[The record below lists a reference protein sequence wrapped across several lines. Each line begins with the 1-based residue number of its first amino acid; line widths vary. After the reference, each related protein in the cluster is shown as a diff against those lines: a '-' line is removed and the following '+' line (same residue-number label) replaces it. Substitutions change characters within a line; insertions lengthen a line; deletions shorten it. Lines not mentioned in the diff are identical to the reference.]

1 MTTRP
6 IFRRHGDVLVLR
18 AAVLPVRARPD
29 DWPDVE
35 SPDSCREWLTRVWCD
50 DAFVVPLRAASPR
63 LVGFVERFLGGDE
76 VPQKRVRSASLS
88 VAGYLLR
95 ASARAT
101 PFGLFAGVALA
112 GVGPVSANFGTGHR
126 ARARPDTLWVDHVR
140 RTLQRRAD
148 VLPHLT
154 IRVNTLSFRRGNAI
168 CTPRPGGRLASAP
181 VTRPLAVLL
190 RAAATP
196 ASGRRLLEALTEAGG
211 TPDQAVRLIGQ
222 ALEDGY
228 LTSDLTA
235 PMTDEDPAGHIV
247 CALRPHV
254 DRLEPDATRIIDGL
268 EETARILALHDRAE
282 PESAP
287 GLRVLADKGM
297 RDIEPAACRSRISLD
312 LRVDARVTVPHHVL
326 DEVERAAHT
335 LLRLTRA
342 QGESP
347 AWAAYQTHFWER
359 YGAGVLVPVRDAA
372 DLAAGIG
379 LPADYPMSVW
389 SEAPPRVLPRDELLA
404 ARAMRAA
411 MTGEREIVLTEQ
423 DLDELAASE
432 PEMPTAPHVEIGFR
446 VRAVSGEAVRSGD
459 FTLDVRP
466 AWTAGVL
473 SGRFASVLGHRLSD
487 LYRTL
492 PTMTR
497 GALPAQLSFVPDFPH
512 AQNVSRIPA
521 LLPHVIP
528 VGETRT
534 AADGLI
540 GVDDLAVFSTGE
552 QLHLVSMSR
561 RRIVEPYVLHPL
573 ALEKQAPSLARFLAQ
588 LGRGFATAWTAFD
601 WGPMASTL
609 PCLPRVRHRRTVLT
623 PARWKLSA
631 ADLPLGPFGTAWHKA
646 LDEWAATWRC
656 PARVQLLDD
665 DRGMPLDRTEPLHAR
680 LIHQHLRRNRHVM
693 LTEAVSDDELGW
705 LGHAHELTVPL
716 ATTRPQAPHPDL
728 TRAPVV
734 SNRDLALPG
743 DTEQR
748 WIQAKVFT
756 HPTAMDQI
764 LTLWLPRLLDALGTS
779 DVWFVRYRSLQETD
793 HLRIRVPTGG
803 PDDREAALHLRALSD
818 WTKRLTEERLASQLV
833 LDGYRPET
841 GRYGTGA
848 AMEAAEDVFVADSL
862 VARCA
867 LTDVPA
873 LERETV
879 CALNMVDMA
888 EGFLGTDEG
897 RAWTARTPARAPGR
911 APGRTPTPV
920 TVRPDVTRQTVDRM
934 KSDPLL
940 NATPRLA
947 RAIAQRR
954 AALGAYRSQTDASRL
969 APALESLLHMHH
981 NRLIGPDRNSEA
993 ASRHAARQACRSLVL
1008 RKSR

>member
-6 IFRRHGDVLVLR
+6 VFRRHGDVLVLR
-18 AAVLPVRARPD
+18 AAVLPVRACPD
-29 DWPDVE
+29 AWPDVE
-35 SPDSCREWLTRVWCD
+35 SPDSCREWLTRVWSD

-63 LVGFVERFLGGDE
+63 LADFVERILDGDE
-76 VPQKRVRSASLS
+76 VRQKRVRSATLS
-88 VAGYLLR
+88 VTGYLLR
-95 ASARAT
+95 ASTRAT

-112 GVGPVSANFGTGHR
+112 DIGPVSANVGTGHR
-126 ARARPDTLWVDHVR
+126 AVARPDTLWVDHVR

-154 IRVNTLSFRRGNAI
+154 VQVNTLSFRRGNAI
-168 CTPRPGGRLASAP
+168 CAPLPGGRLASAT

-190 RAAATP
+190 RAAVAP
-196 ASGRRLLEALTEAGG
+196 APGRRLLEALTEAGG
-211 TPDQAVRLIGQ
+211 TPEQAVRLIGQ

-235 PMTDEDPAGHIV
+235 PMTHQDPVRHIV
-247 CALRPHV
+247 STLRPRV
-254 DRLEPDATRIIDGL
+254 DTLEPDTVRIIERLG
-268 EETARILALHDRAE
+268 ETERVLALHNRAA
-282 PESAP
+282 PGAAP
-287 GLRVLADKGM
+287 GLRALADKGM
-297 RDIEPAACRSRISLD
+297 QEIEPADCRSRISLD
-312 LRVDARVTVPHHVL
+312 LRLDAQVTVPHQVL

-389 SEAPPRVLPRDELLA
+389 GKEPLRVLPRDELLA
-404 ARAMRAA
+404 AHAMRAA
-411 MTGEREIVLTEQ
+411 MTGNSEIVLSEQ
-423 DLDELAASE
+423 DIDDLAAGD
-432 PEMPTAPHVEIGFR
+432 PERPTAPHVEIGFR
-446 VRAVSGEAVRSGD
+446 IRAVSREAVCGGD

-466 AWTAGVL
+466 AWTAGAL

-492 PTMTR
+492 PTMTER
-497 GALPAQLSFVPDFPH
+497 ALSAQLSFVPGFPH

-521 LLPHVIP
+521 LLPYVIP
-528 VGETRT
+528 VGEART

-540 GVDDLAVFSTGE
+540 TIDDLAVVSTGE

-561 RRIVEPYVLHPL
+561 RRIVEPHVLHPL
-573 ALEKQAPSLARFLAQ
+573 ALEKQAPPLVRFLAQ

-601 WGPMASTL
+601 WGPVAAPL
-609 PCLPRVRHRRTVLT
+609 PYLPRVRHRRTVLA
-623 PARWKLSA
+623 PPRWKLSA
-631 ADLPLGPFGTAWHKA
+631 ADLPTGPFGPTWHEA

-656 PARVQLLDD
+656 PAQVQLLDD
-665 DRGMPLDRTEPLHAR
+665 DRGMNVDRTEPLHAR
-680 LIHQHLRRNRHVM
+680 LIHQHLRRTKHAV
-693 LTEAVSDDELGW
+693 LTEAVNDDDLGW

-734 SNRDLALPG
+734 TNRDLAHPG
-743 DTEQR
+743 DFEQR
-748 WIQAKVFT
+748 WTQAKVFT
-756 HPTAMDQI
+756 HPTAMDHI
-764 LTLWLPRLLDALGTS
+764 LTLWLPSLLDALGTP

-803 PDDREAALHLRALSD
+803 LDGREAALRLRTLSD
-818 WTKRLTEERLASQLV
+818 WTKQLTEERLASRLV

-848 AMEAAEDVFVADSL
+848 AMAAAEDVFVADSL
-862 VARCA
+862 VARYA

-873 LERETV
+873 LEREAV
-879 CALNMVDMA
+879 CALNMVDLA

-897 RAWTARTPARAPGR
+897 RAWTSRTRARTPAR
-911 APGRTPTPV
+911 TPTRG
-920 TVRPDVTRQTVDRM
+920 TVRLDVTRQTVDQVQA
-934 KSDPLL
+934 DPLL

-947 RAIAQRR
+947 RAIARRR
-954 AALGAYRSQTDASRL
+954 AALGAYRSQADASRL
-969 APALESLLHMHH
+969 GQALESLLHMHH
-981 NRLIGPDRNSEA
+981 NRLIGPDRDSEA

-1008 RKSR
+1008 RKSP

>member
-1 MTTRP
+1 MTTCP
-6 IFRRHGDVLVLR
+6 VFRRHGDVLVLR
-18 AAVLPVRARPD
+18 AAVLPLRGRPD

-35 SPDSCREWLTRVWCD
+35 SPASCRVWLTRVWSD

-63 LVGFVERFLGGDE
+63 LVGFVERILNGDE
-76 VPQKRVRSASLS
+76 VPQKRVRSATLS

-95 ASARAT
+95 ASDRAT
-101 PFGLFAGVALA
+101 PFGLFAGVTLA
-112 GVGPVSANFGTGHR
+112 GLGPVSATFGTGHR
-126 ARARPDTLWVDHVR
+126 AVARPDTLWVDHVR
-140 RTLQRRAD
+140 RTLQRRTD

-154 IRVNTLSFRRGNAI
+154 IQVSTLSFRRGDAV
-168 CTPRPGGRLASAP
+168 CAPRPGGRLASAP

-190 RAAATP
+190 RTALAP
-196 ASGRRLLEALTEAGG
+196 ASGRHLLDALIEAGG
-211 TPDQAVRLIGQ
+211 TPEQAARLIGQ

-235 PMTDEDPAGHIV
+235 PMTDEDPARHIV
-247 CALRPHV
+247 STLRPHV
-254 DRLEPDATRIIDGL
+254 DALEPDTVRIIDRLG
-268 EETARILALHDRAE
+268 ETGRILALHNRAE
-282 PESAP
+282 AEVAP
-287 GLRVLADKGM
+287 ALRAVAEKGM
-297 RDIEPAACRSRISLD
+297 REIEPADCRSRISLD
-312 LRVDARVTVPHHVL
+312 LRVDAQVTVEHHVL
-326 DEVERAAHT
+326 DEVEHAAHT

-359 YGAGVLVPVRDAA
+359 YGAGVLVPVQDAA

-379 LPADYPMSVW
+379 LPADYPLSVW
-389 SEAPPRVLPRDELLA
+389 SEAPPRVLPRDEQLA
-404 ARAMRAA
+404 ARAMQAA
-411 MTGEREIVLTEQ
+411 MTGGREIVLTEQ
-423 DLDELAASE
+423 DIDDLADTDTESL
-432 PEMPTAPHVEIGFR
+432 TAPHVEIGFR
-446 VRAVSGEAVRSGD
+446 ILAVDRKAVRSGD

-497 GALPAQLSFVPDFPH
+497 GALSAQLSFVPGFPH

-528 VGETRT
+528 VGETR
-534 AADGLI
+534 AGADGLI
-540 GVDDLAVFSTGE
+540 GIDDLAVFSTGE
-552 QLHLVSMSR
+552 RLHLVSMDR
-561 RRIVEPYVLHPL
+561 RRVVEPHVLHPL
-573 ALEKQAPSLARFLAQ
+573 ALEKQAPPLVRFLAQ

-601 WGPMASTL
+601 WGPVASAL
-609 PCLPRVRHRRTVLT
+609 PFLPRVRHRRTVLA

-631 ADLPLGPFGTAWHKA
+631 ADLPTGPYGPAWHRA
-646 LDEWAATWRC
+646 LDDWAATWRC

-665 DRGMPLDRTEPLHAR
+665 DRGMSVDRTEPLHAR
-680 LIHQHLRRNRHVM
+680 LIHQHLRRTRHAV
-693 LTEAVSDDELGW
+693 LTEAVDDEELGW
-705 LGHAHELTVPL
+705 LGHAHEITVPL
-716 ATTRPQAPHPDL
+716 VTTRPQAPHPDL

-734 SNRDLALPG
+734 RNRDLAHPG
-743 DTEQR
+743 DPEQR
-748 WIQAKVFT
+748 WTQAKVFT

-779 DVWFVRYRSLQETD
+779 QAWFVRYRSLQETD

-803 PDDREAALHLRALSD
+803 PDGRAAVVRLRALSD
-818 WTKRLTEERLASQLV
+818 WTKRLTEGRLASQLA
-833 LDGYRPET
+833 LDGYRPEI

-862 VARCA
+862 VARYA

-873 LERETV
+873 LEREAV

-897 RAWTARTPARAPGR
+897 RAWTARTSARTPARGTGR
-911 APGRTPTPV
+911 L
-920 TVRPDVTRQTVDRM
+920 DVTRQTVDQVTTH
-934 KSDPLL
+934 PLL

-947 RAIAQRR
+947 RAVAQRR
-954 AALGAYRSQTDASRL
+954 AALGVYRSQIDACRL
-969 APALESLLHMHH
+969 GQTLESLLHMHH
-981 NRLIGPDRNSEA
+981 NRLIGPDRDSEA

-1008 RKSR
+1008 RRTP

>member
-1 MTTRP
+1 M
-6 IFRRHGDVLVLR
+6 
-18 AAVLPVRARPD
+18 
-29 DWPDVE
+29 
-35 SPDSCREWLTRVWCD
+35 
-50 DAFVVPLRAASPR
+50 
-63 LVGFVERFLGGDE
+63 
-76 VPQKRVRSASLS
+76 
-88 VAGYLLR
+88 
-95 ASARAT
+95 
-101 PFGLFAGVALA
+101 
-112 GVGPVSANFGTGHR
+112 
-126 ARARPDTLWVDHVR
+126 
-140 RTLQRRAD
+140 
-148 VLPHLT
+148 
-154 IRVNTLSFRRGNAI
+154 
-168 CTPRPGGRLASAP
+168 
-181 VTRPLAVLL
+181 
-190 RAAATP
+190 
-196 ASGRRLLEALTEAGG
+196 
-211 TPDQAVRLIGQ
+211 
-222 ALEDGY
+222 
-228 LTSDLTA
+228 
-235 PMTDEDPAGHIV
+235 

-254 DRLEPDATRIIDGL
+254 DTLEPDTVGIIDRL
-268 EETARILALHDRAE
+268 EETGRVLALHNRAE
-282 PESAP
+282 PASAP
-287 GLRVLADKGM
+287 GLRALADKGM
-297 RDIEPAACRSRISLD
+297 REIEPADCRSRISLD
-312 LRVDARVTVPHHVL
+312 LRVDAQVTVPHHVL
-326 DEVERAAHT
+326 DEVERAAHA
-335 LLRLTRA
+335 LVRLTRA

-372 DLAAGIG
+372 DLASGIG

-389 SEAPPRVLPRDELLA
+389 SEAPLRVLPRDEQLA
-404 ARAMRAA
+404 SRAMQAA

-423 DLDELAASE
+423 DIDDLAANG
-432 PEMPTAPHVEIGFR
+432 PERPTAPHVEIGFR
-446 VRAVSGEAVRSGD
+446 IRAVSKEAVRGGD

-492 PTMTR
+492 PTMTQ
-497 GALPAQLSFVPDFPH
+497 GALSAQLSFVPGFPH
-512 AQNVSRIPA
+512 AQNVSRVPA
-521 LLPHVIP
+521 LLPYVIP

-540 GVDDLAVFSTGE
+540 GMDDLAVFSTGE
-552 QLHLVSMSR
+552 RLHLVSMSR
-561 RRIVEPYVLHPL
+561 RRVVEPHVLHPL
-573 ALEKQAPSLARFLAQ
+573 ALEKQAPPLVRFLAQ

-601 WGPMASTL
+601 WGPVASTL
-609 PCLPRVRHRRTVLT
+609 PCLPRVRHGRTVLT

-631 ADLPLGPFGTAWHKA
+631 VELPAGPFGPAWHKA

-665 DRGMPLDRTEPLHAR
+665 DRSMNVDRTEPLHAR
-680 LIHQHLRRNRHVM
+680 LIHQHLRRNKHAV
-693 LTEAVSDDELGW
+693 LTEAVNEDELGW

-734 SNRDLALPG
+734 TNRGLAHPG
-743 DTEQR
+743 DAGQR
-748 WIQAKVFT
+748 WMQAKVFT

-764 LTLWLPRLLDALGTS
+764 LTLWLPRLLDALGAP

-803 PDDREAALHLRALSD
+803 PDGREAALRLRALSD
-818 WTKRLTEERLASQLV
+818 WTKRLTEDRLASQLV

-848 AMEAAEDVFVADSL
+848 AMDAAEDVFVSDSL

-888 EGFLGTDEG
+888 EGFLGTDDG
-897 RAWTARTPARAPGR
+897 RTWTAWTPARTPTRG
-911 APGRTPTPV
+911 
-920 TVRPDVTRQTVDRM
+920 TVRPDVTRQTVDQM

-940 NATPRLA
+940 NAPPRLA

-954 AALGAYRSQTDASRL
+954 AALGAYRSQTDPSRL
-969 APALESLLHMHH
+969 GQALESLLHMH
-981 NRLIGPDRNSEA
+981 RLIGPDRDREA

-1008 RKSR
+1008 RRSP

>member
-6 IFRRHGDVLVLR
+6 FFRRHGDVLVLR
-18 AAVLPVRARPD
+18 TAVLPVRARPD
-29 DWPDVE
+29 DWPDAE
-35 SPDSCREWLTRVWCD
+35 SSGSCREWLTRVWAD

-63 LVGFVERFLGGDE
+63 LAGFVERILAGNE
-76 VPQKRVRSASLS
+76 VPQKRVRSATLS
-88 VAGYLLR
+88 VTGYLLR

-112 GVGPVSANFGTGHR
+112 DVGPVSANLGTGHR
-126 ARARPDTLWVDHVR
+126 AVARPDTLWVDHVR

-148 VLPHLT
+148 VLAHLT
-154 IRVNTLSFRRGNAI
+154 VQVSTLSFRRGNTI

-190 RAAATP
+190 SAAVTP
-196 ASGRRLLEALTEAGG
+196 TSGRHLLAALTEVGG
-211 TPDQAVRLIGQ
+211 TPEQAVRLIGQ
-222 ALEDGY
+222 ALDDGY

-235 PMTDEDPAGHIV
+235 PMTVEDPARHIV
-247 CALRPHV
+247 RTLRQPHV
-254 DRLEPDATRIIDGL
+254 DTLEPDTVRIIDRL
-268 EETARILALHDRAE
+268 EETGRVLALHNRAE
-282 PESAP
+282 PEAAP
-287 GLRVLADKGM
+287 GLRATADKGM
-297 RDIEPAACRSRISLD
+297 REIQPADCRSRISLD
-312 LRVDARVTVPHHVL
+312 LRVDAQVTVPHHVL

-389 SEAPPRVLPRDELLA
+389 SEAPLRVLPRDERLA

-411 MTGEREIVLTEQ
+411 MTGNREIVLSEQ
-423 DLDELAASE
+423 DIDDLADGN
-432 PEMPTAPHVEIGFR
+432 PERPTAPHVEIGFR
-446 VRAVSGEAVRSGD
+446 IRAVSREAVGNGD
-459 FTLDVRP
+459 FALDVRP

-473 SGRFASVLGHRLSD
+473 SGRFASLLGHRLSD

-492 PTMTR
+492 PTMTQ
-497 GALPAQLSFVPDFPH
+497 GALSAQLSFVPGFPH

-521 LLPHVIP
+521 LLPYVIP

-561 RRIVEPYVLHPL
+561 RRIVEPHVLHPL
-573 ALEKQAPSLARFLAQ
+573 ALEKQAPPLVRFLAQ

-601 WGPMASTL
+601 WGPVASAL
-609 PCLPRVRHRRTVLT
+609 PCLPRVRHRRTVLA

-631 ADLPLGPFGTAWHKA
+631 ADLPAGPYGPAWHEA
-646 LDEWAATWRC
+646 LGDWAATWRC

-665 DRGMPLDRTEPLHAR
+665 DRSVTVDRTEPLHAR
-680 LIHQHLRRNRHVM
+680 LIHQHLRLHQHAV
-693 LTEAVSDDELGW
+693 LAEAVNDEELGW

-716 ATTRPQAPHPDL
+716 VTTRPQAPHPDL

-734 SNRDLALPG
+734 RNRDLAHPG
-743 DTEQR
+743 DAEQR
-748 WIQAKVFT
+748 WMQAKVFT

-779 DVWFVRYRSLQETD
+779 QAWFVRYRSLQETD

-803 PDDREAALHLRALSD
+803 PDGRAGAQRLRALSD
-818 WTKRLTEERLASQLV
+818 WTKRLTEDRLASQLV

-841 GRYGTGA
+841 GRYGTGS
-848 AMEAAEDVFVADSL
+848 AMDAAEDVFVADSL
-862 VARCA
+862 VARYA

-873 LERETV
+873 LEREAV

-897 RAWTARTPARAPGR
+897 RAWTARMPARIPTQTPARGTGR
-911 APGRTPTPV
+911 LDA
-920 TVRPDVTRQTVDRM
+920 TRQAVDRA
-934 KSDPLL
+934 KTDPLL

-954 AALGAYRSQTDASRL
+954 AALGVYRSQTDTGRL
-969 APALESLLHMHH
+969 GQTLESLFHMHH
-981 NRLIGPDRNSEA
+981 NRLIGPDRDSEA
-993 ASRHAARQACRSLVL
+993 ASRHAARQACRSLVM
-1008 RKSR
+1008 RRTP

>member
-35 SPDSCREWLTRVWCD
+35 SADRCREWLTRVWSD

-63 LVGFVERFLGGDE
+63 LVGFVERILDGDG
-76 VPQKRVRSASLS
+76 VPQRRVRSATLS

-95 ASARAT
+95 ASTRAT

-112 GVGPVSANFGTGHR
+112 DVGPVSANLGTGHR
-126 ARARPDTLWVDHVR
+126 AVARPDTLWADHVR

-154 IRVNTLSFRRGNAI
+154 IQVNTLSFRRGNAI
-168 CTPRPGGRLASAP
+168 CTPRPGGRLASAR

-190 RAAATP
+190 TAAVAPT
-196 ASGRRLLEALTEAGG
+196 SGRRLLEALTGTGG
-211 TPDQAVRLIGQ
+211 TSEQAVRLIGQ
-222 ALEDGY
+222 ALEDGF
-228 LTSDLTA
+228 LTSDLAA
-235 PMTDEDPAGHIV
+235 PMTVEDPAGHIV
-247 CALRPHV
+247 CTLRPHT
-254 DRLEPDATRIIDGL
+254 DTLEPDTGRIIDRLG
-268 EETARILALHDRAE
+268 ETGRALALHNRAE
-282 PESAP
+282 PEAVP
-287 GLRVLADKGM
+287 GLRAEADNGM
-297 RDIEPAACRSRISLD
+297 QEIQSADCRSRISLD
-312 LRVDARVTVPHHVL
+312 LCVDARVTVPHQVL

-372 DLAAGIG
+372 DLAAGVG

-389 SEAPPRVLPRDELLA
+389 KDAPLRVLPRDERLA
-404 ARAMRAA
+404 ARAMRTA
-411 MTGEREIVLTEQ
+411 MTGDREIVLTEQ
-423 DLDELAASE
+423 DIDGLAGGE
-432 PEMPTAPHVEIGFR
+432 PERPAAPHVEIGFR
-446 VRAVSGEAVRSGD
+446 IRAVSREALSSGA

-492 PTMTR
+492 PTMTQ
-497 GALPAQLSFVPDFPH
+497 GALPAQLSFVPCFPH

-521 LLPHVIP
+521 LLPYVIP

-534 AADGLI
+534 AEDGII
-540 GVDDLAVFSTGE
+540 GIDDLAVFSTGE
-552 QLHLVSMSR
+552 HLHLVSVSR
-561 RRIVEPYVLHPL
+561 RRIVEPHVLHPL
-573 ALEKQAPSLARFLAQ
+573 ALEKQAPPLARFLAQ

-601 WGPMASTL
+601 WGPVASSL
-609 PCLPRVRHRRTVLT
+609 PYLPRVRHRRTVLA

-631 ADLPLGPFGTAWHKA
+631 ADLPSGPFGPAWHKA
-646 LDEWAATWRC
+646 LGEWATTWRC

-665 DRGMPLDRTEPLHAR
+665 DRSMNVDRTEPLHAR
-680 LIHQHLRRNRHVM
+680 LIHQHLRRDKRAV
-693 LTEAVSDDELGW
+693 LAEAVDDEDWGW
-705 LGHAHELTVPL
+705 LGHAHEFTVPL
-716 ATTRPQAPHPDL
+716 ATTRPRAPHPDL

-734 SNRDLALPG
+734 TNQDLAHPG

-748 WIQAKVFT
+748 WTQAKVFT

-764 LTLWLPRLLDALGTS
+764 LTLRLPHLLDALGTCRA
-779 DVWFVRYRSLQETD
+779 WFVRYRSLQETD
-793 HLRIRVPTGG
+793 HLRIRVPSGG
-803 PDDREAALHLRALSD
+803 PDGQEAALRLRALSD
-818 WTKRLTEERLASQLV
+818 WTRRLTEDRLASQLV
-833 LDGYRPET
+833 FDGYRPET

-848 AMEAAEDVFVADSL
+848 AMAAAEDVFVADSL
-862 VARCA
+862 VARYA
-867 LTDVPA
+867 LTDVPS
-873 LERETV
+873 LEREAV
-879 CALNMVDMA
+879 CALNMVDLA
-888 EGFLGTDEG
+888 EGFLGTHEG
-897 RAWTARTPARAPGR
+897 RAWTARTSARGTGR
-911 APGRTPTPV
+911 L
-920 TVRPDVTRQTVDRM
+920 DVTRQTVDQVT
-934 KSDPLL
+934 SDPLL

-954 AALGAYRSQTDASRL
+954 AALGAYRSQTDTSRL
-969 APALESLLHMHH
+969 GQTLESLFHMHH
-981 NRLIGPDRNSEA
+981 NRLIGLDRDSEA
-993 ASRHAARQACRSLVL
+993 ASRHAARQACRSLVM
-1008 RKSR
+1008 RKNP

>member
-1 MTTRP
+1 MTTRS

-29 DWPDVE
+29 DWPDVD
-35 SPDSCREWLTRVWCD
+35 SPDSCREWLTRVWSD

-63 LVGFVERFLGGDE
+63 LAGFVERVLDGDE
-76 VPQKRVRSASLS
+76 VPRKRVRSATLS

-112 GVGPVSANFGTGHR
+112 DVGPVSANLGTGHR
-126 ARARPDTLWVDHVR
+126 AVARPDTLWVDHVR

-154 IRVNTLSFRRGNAI
+154 IQVDTLPFRRGNTI

-190 RAAATP
+190 KSAATP
-196 ASGRRLLEALTEAGG
+196 APGRRLLDALAEAGG
-211 TPDQAVRLIGQ
+211 TPEQAVRLIGQ

-235 PMTDEDPAGHIV
+235 PMTDEDPARHIV
-247 CALRPHV
+247 CTLRPHV
-254 DRLEPDATRIIDGL
+254 DTLAPDTVRIIDRLG
-268 EETARILALHDRAE
+268 EMGRVLALHNRAE
-282 PESAP
+282 AEAAP
-287 GLRVLADKGM
+287 GLRALADKGM
-297 RDIEPAACRSRISLD
+297 QEIEPVDCRSRISLD
-312 LRVDARVTVPHHVL
+312 LCVDAQVTVPPQVL
-326 DEVERAAHT
+326 NEVEHAAHA
-335 LLRLTRA
+335 LVRLTRA

-347 AWAAYQTHFWER
+347 AWAAYQTQFWER
-359 YGAGVLVPVRDAA
+359 YGAGTLVPVRDAA

-389 SEAPPRVLPRDELLA
+389 SEAPLRVLPRDERLA
-404 ARAMRAA
+404 ARAMQAA
-411 MTGEREIVLTEQ
+411 MTGEREIVLSEQ
-423 DLDELAASE
+423 DIDDLAGSG
-432 PEMPTAPHVEIGFR
+432 PEQPTAPHVEIGFR
-446 VRAVSGEAVRSGD
+446 IRAVSREAVGSGN
-459 FTLDVRP
+459 FALDVRP

-473 SGRFASVLGHRLSD
+473 SGRFASVLGRRLSD

-492 PTMTR
+492 PTRTR

-521 LLPHVIP
+521 LLPYVIP

-534 AADGLI
+534 TSNGLI
-540 GVDDLAVFSTGE
+540 GIDDLAVLSTGE
-552 QLHLVSMSR
+552 HLHLVSMSR
-561 RRIVEPYVLHPL
+561 RRIVEPHVLHPL
-573 ALEKQAPSLARFLAQ
+573 AMEKQAPPLVRFLAQ
-588 LGRGFATAWTAFD
+588 LGRGFTTAWTAFD
-601 WGPMASTL
+601 WGPVASAL
-609 PCLPRVRHRRTVLT
+609 PYLPRVRHRRTVLT
-623 PARWKLSA
+623 PARWQLSA
-631 ADLPLGPFGTAWHKA
+631 ADLPAGPCGPAWHKA
-646 LDEWAATWRC
+646 LDAWAATWRC

-665 DRGMPLDRTEPLHAR
+665 DRSMNVDRTEPLHAR
-680 LIHQHLRRNRHVM
+680 LIHQHLRRNTHAV
-693 LTEAVSDDELGW
+693 LAEAVNDDELGW

-716 ATTRPQAPHPDL
+716 ATTRPQASHPNL
-728 TRAPVV
+728 THAPVV
-734 SNRDLALPG
+734 TNQDLAHAG
-743 DTEQR
+743 DAEQR
-748 WIQAKVFT
+748 WTQAKVFT
-756 HPTAMDQI
+756 HPIAMDQI

-793 HLRIRVPTGG
+793 HLRIRVPTGE
-803 PDDREAALHLRALSD
+803 PDGCEAALRLRALSD
-818 WTKRLTEERLASQLV
+818 WTKRLTEDRLASQLV

-862 VARCA
+862 VARYA

-873 LERETV
+873 LEKEAV

-888 EGFLGTDEG
+888 EGFLGTEDG
-897 RAWTARTPARAPGR
+897 RAWTARTPAW
-911 APGRTPTPV
+911 TPARG
-920 TVRPDVTRQTVDRM
+920 TVRLDITRQTVDQV
-934 KSDPLL
+934 KTDPLL
-940 NATPRLA
+940 NSTPRLA
-947 RAIAQRR
+947 RAVAQRR
-954 AALGAYRSQTDASRL
+954 AALGTYRSQADASRL
-969 APALESLLHMHH
+969 GRSLESLLHMHH
-981 NRLIGPDRNSEA
+981 NRLIGPDRDSEA

-1008 RKSR
+1008 RRTP

>member
-1 MTTRP
+1 MMTRP
-6 IFRRHGDVLVLR
+6 VFRRHGNVLVLR
-18 AAVLPVRARPD
+18 AAVLPVRARLD
-29 DWPDVE
+29 AWPDVE
-35 SPDSCREWLTRVWCD
+35 SPGSCREWLTRVWSD
-50 DAFVVPLRAASPR
+50 DAFVGPLRTASPR
-63 LVGFVERFLGGDE
+63 LADFVERILDGDE
-76 VPQKRVRSASLS
+76 VPQKRVRSATLS
-88 VAGYLLR
+88 VTGYLLR
-95 ASARAT
+95 ASSRAT

-112 GVGPVSANFGTGHR
+112 DIGPVSANLGTRHR
-126 ARARPDTLWVDHVR
+126 AVARPDTLWVDHVR

-154 IRVNTLSFRRGNAI
+154 VQVNTLAFRRGNAI
-168 CTPRPGGRLASAP
+168 CTPRPGGRLASAT

-190 RAAATP
+190 RAAVAP

-211 TPDQAVRLIGQ
+211 TPEQAVRLIGQ

-228 LTSDLTA
+228 LTSDLA
-235 PMTDEDPAGHIV
+235 GPMTAEDPAQHIV
-247 CALRPHV
+247 STLRPHANTLEPDTVRVV
-254 DRLEPDATRIIDGL
+254 DRLEETRQY
-268 EETARILALHDRAE
+268 LALHNRAE
-282 PESAP
+282 PGAAP
-287 GLRVLADKGM
+287 GLRALADKGIQEIQSA
-297 RDIEPAACRSRISLD
+297 DCRSRISLD
-312 LRVDARVTVPHHVL
+312 LCVDARVSVPHQVL

-335 LLRLTRA
+335 LVRLTRA

-359 YGAGVLVPVRDAA
+359 YGVGVLVPIRDAA

-389 SEAPPRVLPRDELLA
+389 REAPPRVLPRDEQLA

-411 MTGEREIVLTEQ
+411 MTGDREIILTEQ
-423 DLDELAASE
+423 DIDELATGD
-432 PEMPTAPHVEIGFR
+432 PERPTAPHVEVGFR
-446 VRAVSGEAVRSGD
+446 IRAVSREAVGSGD

-473 SGRFASVLGHRLSD
+473 SGRFSSAMGHRLSD

-492 PTMTR
+492 PTMTQ
-497 GALPAQLSFVPDFPH
+497 GALSAQLSFVPCFPH

-521 LLPHVIP
+521 LLPYVIP

-534 AADGLI
+534 ATDGLI
-540 GVDDLAVFSTGE
+540 GLDDLAVFSTGK

-561 RRIVEPYVLHPL
+561 RRIVEPHVLHPL
-573 ALEKQAPSLARFLAQ
+573 ALEKQAPPLVRFLAQ

-601 WGPMASTL
+601 WGPVASAL
-609 PCLPRVRHRRTVLT
+609 PYLPRVRQRRTVLA

-631 ADLPLGPFGTAWHKA
+631 ADLPTGPFGPAWHTA

-665 DRGMPLDRTEPLHAR
+665 DRSMTVDRTEPLHAR
-680 LIHQHLRRNRHVM
+680 LIHQHLRRNEHAV
-693 LTEAVSDDELGW
+693 LTEAVNDDELGW
-705 LGHAHELTVPL
+705 LGHAHEITVPL
-716 ATTRPQAPHPDL
+716 ASTRPQAPHPNL

-734 SNRDLALPG
+734 TNRDLAHPG
-743 DTEQR
+743 DAEQR
-748 WIQAKVFT
+748 WTQAKVFT

-779 DVWFVRYRSLQETD
+779 RAWFVRYRSLQETD
-793 HLRIRVPTGG
+793 HLRIRVTTGG
-803 PDDREAALHLRALSD
+803 ANGRDAALCLRALSD
-818 WTKRLTEERLASQLV
+818 WTKQLTEDRLASQLV

-848 AMEAAEDVFVADSL
+848 AMSAAEDVFVADSL
-862 VARCA
+862 VARYA

-873 LERETV
+873 LEREAV

-897 RAWTARTPARAPGR
+897 RGWTARTRARTPARTPARGTGR
-911 APGRTPTPV
+911 L
-920 TVRPDVTRQTVDRM
+920 DVTRQTVDQVRNH
-934 KSDPLL
+934 PLL

-947 RAIAQRR
+947 WAIAQRR
-954 AALGAYRSQTDASRL
+954 AALGAYRSHADPGRLGQT
-969 APALESLLHMHH
+969 LESLLHMHH
-981 NRLIGPDRNSEA
+981 NRLIGPDRDSEA

-1008 RKSR
+1008 RRTP

>member
-6 IFRRHGDVLVLR
+6 VFRRHGDVLVLR

-35 SPDSCREWLTRVWCD
+35 SLNSCRLWLTRVWSN

-63 LVGFVERFLGGDE
+63 LVGFVERILNGNE
-76 VPQKRVRSASLS
+76 VPQKRVRSATLS

-112 GVGPVSANFGTGHR
+112 DVGPVSAKLGTGHR
-126 ARARPDTLWVDHVR
+126 AVARPDTLWVDHVR
-140 RTLQRRAD
+140 RTLQCRAD
-148 VLPHLT
+148 VLPHLS
-154 IRVNTLSFRRGNAI
+154 IQVNTVSFRRGNTI
-168 CTPRPGGRLASAP
+168 CTPRPGGRLAGAP
-181 VTRPLAVLL
+181 VPPPLAVLL

-196 ASGRRLLEALTEAGG
+196 TSGRRLLEALAEAGG
-211 TPDQAVRLIGQ
+211 LPEQAVRLIGQ

-228 LTSDLTA
+228 LTSDIAA
-235 PMTDEDPAGHIV
+235 PMTVEDPARHIV
-247 CALRPHV
+247 STLRPHG
-254 DRLEPDATRIIDGL
+254 DTLEPDTVRIIDRLGK
-268 EETARILALHDRAE
+268 TGRGLALHNRAE
-282 PESAP
+282 PEAAP
-287 GLRVLADKGM
+287 GLRTLADKGM
-297 RDIEPAACRSRISLD
+297 HEIEPTDCRSRISLD
-312 LRVDARVTVPHHVL
+312 LCVDAQVTVPHQVL

-335 LLRLTRA
+335 LVRLTRA

-372 DLAAGIG
+372 DLAAGVG

-389 SEAPPRVLPRDELLA
+389 SEAPLRVLPRDEQLA
-404 ARAMRAA
+404 ARAMQAA
-411 MTGEREIVLTEQ
+411 MTGDREIVFTEQ
-423 DLDELAASE
+423 DIDDLAGSG

-446 VRAVSGEAVRSGD
+446 IRAVDKEALGNGD

-473 SGRFASVLGHRLSD
+473 SGRFASLLGRRLSD

-521 LLPHVIP
+521 LLPYIIP
-528 VGETRT
+528 AGETR
-534 AADGLI
+534 AATNGLI
-540 GVDDLAVFSTGE
+540 AIDDLAVFSTGE
-552 QLHLVSMSR
+552 HLHLVSMSR
-561 RRIVEPYVLHPL
+561 RRIVEPHILHPL
-573 ALEKQAPSLARFLAQ
+573 ALEKQAPPLVRFLAQ

-601 WGPMASTL
+601 WGPVASAL
-609 PCLPRVRHRRTVLT
+609 PYLPRVRHRRTVLT

-631 ADLPLGPFGTAWHKA
+631 AYLPAGPFGPAWHKA
-646 LDEWAATWRC
+646 LAEWAATWRC
-656 PARVQLLDD
+656 PAGVQLLDD
-665 DRGMPLDRTEPLHAR
+665 DRSMALDRTEPLHAR
-680 LIHQHLRRNRHVM
+680 LIHQHLRRNTHTV
-693 LTEAVSDDELGW
+693 LTEAVHDDELGW
-705 LGHAHELTVPL
+705 LGHAHEFTVPL

-734 SNRDLALPG
+734 TNQSLAHPG

-748 WIQAKVFT
+748 WTQAKVFT

-764 LTLWLPRLLDALGTS
+764 LTLWLPQLLDTLGTS
-779 DVWFVRYRSLQETD
+779 DVWYVRYRSLQETD

-803 PDDREAALHLRALSD
+803 PDDRQAALRLRALSN
-818 WTKRLTEERLASQLV
+818 WMKRLTEERLASQLV

-841 GRYGTGA
+841 GRYGTGT
-848 AMEAAEDVFVADSL
+848 AMDAAENVFVADSL
-862 VARCA
+862 VARYA

-873 LERETV
+873 LEREAV

-897 RAWTARTPARAPGR
+897 RAWTARTPAR
-911 APGRTPTPV
+911 TPARGTD
-920 TVRPDVTRQTVDRM
+920 RLDVTRQTVDHVQA
-934 KSDPLL
+934 DPLL
-940 NATPRLA
+940 NATPRLTQ
-947 RAIAQRR
+947 AIAQRR
-954 AALGAYRSQTDASRL
+954 AALGAYRTQTDTSRL
-969 APALESLLHMHH
+969 GQSLESLLHMHH
-981 NRLIGPDRNSEA
+981 NRLIGPDRDSEA
-993 ASRHAARQACRSLVL
+993 AARHAARQACRSLLL
-1008 RKSR
+1008 RRTP